1 MPDSVAATGVVTEA
15 SAWAPLRERAFAL
28 IWFAAVVSNI
38 GTWMHDVAAAWLM
51 TTLAPEPL
59 MVALVQAATSL
70 PIFMF
75 ALPAG
80 ALADLIDRRRLLLGL
95 QACAG
100 VLAVI
105 LAVVVATGA
114 VTPGLL
120 LLFTFMLGTIAAL
133 GAPAWQAM
141 TPDLVPKP
149 LLAQAVA
156 LNGVG
161 INIARAIGPAL
172 GGLVITALGI
182 AWPFALNA
190 VSFVAV
196 ILALWL
202 WRREAKPASALPA
215 ERFLAAIR
223 AGLRY
228 ARSSA
233 QLRATLARSA
243 GFFLFG
249 SALWALLPLFARG
262 PLAGGPGLYGA
273 LLTGVGTGAVA
284 GALLLPPLKARLGA
298 DLTVASGTVALALV
312 MALLG
317 LFPRLSVALPACV
330 LAGLAW
336 ITVLSSLNVSAQMAL
351 PGWVRSRGLAVSLA
365 VFFGSMALGSIV
377 WGWLAGTVGIAATL
391 LIAAAGALAGIA
403 ATWPWKLL
411 GSGTLDLS
419 PSAHWPVPILAGPV
433 AGEGGPVLVTIDF
446 EIEPADAPAFAI
458 AIALL
463 GHERRRD
470 GAFFWHLFTDAE
482 NPRRW
487 VETFMLETWLD
498 HLRQHERVTEAD
510 RQVQQQVHAFHR
522 GGAPPKVTHL
532 IARDLN

>member
-1 MPDSVAATGVVTEA
+1 MTPSNAAAAGT

-28 IWFAAVVSNI
+28 IWTAAVVSNI

-51 TTLAPEPL
+51 TTLSPEPL

-70 PIFMF
+70 PIFLF

-80 ALADLIDRRRLLLGL
+80 ALADLLDRRRLLLVL
-95 QACAG
+95 QVCAG
-100 VLAVI
+100 SIAVL
-105 LAVVVATGA
+105 LALVVASGGIS
-114 VTPGLL
+114 PPLL
-120 LLFTFMLGTIAAL
+120 LLFTFLLGTTAAL

-172 GGLVITALGI
+172 GGLVITALGLV
-182 AWPFALNA
+182 WPFIFNAL
-190 VSFVAV
+190 SFVVV

-202 WRREAKPASALPA
+202 WRREARPASALPS
-215 ERFLAAIR
+215 ERFVAAIR
-223 AGLRY
+223 SGVRY

-233 QLRATLARSA
+233 PLRATMARSA

-249 SALWALLPLFARG
+249 SALWALLPLVTRG
-262 PLAGGPGLYGA
+262 PLAGGPGLYGT
-273 LLTGVGTGAVA
+273 LLTGIGAGAVA

-298 DLTVASGTVALALV
+298 DLTVALGTASLALV
-312 MALLG
+312 MGLLA
-317 LFPRLSVALPACV
+317 LFPVVAVALPACV

-336 ITVLSSLNVSAQMAL
+336 IAVLSSLNVSAQMAL
-351 PGWVRSRGLAVSLA
+351 PAWVRSRGLAVNLA

-377 WGWLAGTVGIAATL
+377 WGWLAGHLGLAGTL

-403 ATWPWKLL
+403 VTWRWKLL

-419 PSAHWPVPILAGPV
+419 PSAHWPAPIVAEPLAGH
-433 AGEGGPVLVTIDF
+433 AGPVLVTVEYEIDA
-446 EIEPADAPAFAI
+446 ADLAAFKA
-458 AIALL
+458 AVTLL

-470 GAFFWHLFTDAE
+470 GAFFWQVFTDAE
-482 NPRRW
+482 NPSRQ
-487 VETFMLETWLD
+487 VETFMLESWLD

-510 RQVQQQVHAFHR
+510 RLVQQAVHGFHR
-522 GGAPPKVTHL
+522 GPVPPKVTHL
-532 IARDLN
+532 LATG